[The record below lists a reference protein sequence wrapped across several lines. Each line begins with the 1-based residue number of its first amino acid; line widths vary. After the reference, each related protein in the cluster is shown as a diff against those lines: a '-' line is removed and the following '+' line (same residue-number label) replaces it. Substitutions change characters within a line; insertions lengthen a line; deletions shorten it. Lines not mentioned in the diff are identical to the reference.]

1 MYVRSNVK
9 FEVVVA
15 QIRTQNWFLP
25 TQLRITFAMTVKITG
40 AHKTRITCDLR
51 SKITCA
57 LNNTR
62 INYARKLRSPPHS
75 KCKPPARSSG
85 RWRGLLLHD
94 FLNLISCCFARK
106 IHSNNPIRLMI
117 LFKTVTLSIFV
128 SVHLSV
134 FPSLHQSMCLSVRY
148 IGVDESVCLCLSV
161 SLSLYLSVSLSLC
174 LPG

>member
-25 TQLRITFAMTVKITG
+25 TQLRTTFAMTVKITG
-40 AHKTRITCDLR
+40 AHKHASPATHCDSR
-51 SKITCA
+51 SEITCA

-62 INYARKLRSPPHS
+62 INCARKLRSPPHS

-106 IHSNNPIRLMI
+106 IHSNNPLRLMI

-148 IGVDESVCLCLSV
+148 IGVDESV
-161 SLSLYLSVSLSLC
+161 
-174 LPG
+174 

>member
-25 TQLRITFAMTVKITG
+25 TQLRTTFAMTVKITG
-40 AHKTRITCDLR
+40 VHKHASPATHCDSR
-51 SKITCA
+51 SEITCA

-62 INYARKLRSPPHS
+62 INCARKLRSPPHS

-85 RWRGLLLHD
+85 RWRGLLLHE

-106 IHSNNPIRLMI
+106 IRSNNPIRLMI
-117 LFKTVTLSIFV
+117 LFKTVTLSIYV
-128 SVHLSV
+128 SVHLYP
-134 FPSLHQSMCLSVRY
+134 F
-148 IGVDESVCLCLSV
+148 VCFSV
-161 SLSLYLSVSLSLC
+161 SPSIYVSFG
-174 LPG
+174 PVYMRG